1 MKERSLELKVGLLVL
16 VAAGVLGAFI
26 FFLGSFSLAKGYR
39 LFVDFNFAGNVQK
52 GAPVKVSGIK
62 VGKIDEI
69 QFLGGALDEK
79 TGRRVQVRVGLWVEE
94 RAKDAIR
101 ENAEFFVSTAGVLG
115 EQYIEI
121 VPGTHDKPALAP
133 DSIVVG
139 VDPARTD
146 LIIARLYELLDSAT
160 SIVRDDKDVIR
171 NMLKNAAGAAASANE
186 ILSDNREEL
195 KHLIASAAKLSD
207 QGTAAIA
214 EFRAGMGDPKLL
226 GKTVADVDG
235 LVVSA
240 RRTLDEATPRA
251 VRFLDE
257 ATRVAGLITEN
268 RVDRLV
274 NAADAAASFLARTNG
289 LVENAAA
296 VVEGIRAG
304 KGTVGALLVK
314 EEVYADIKEMVRDL
328 KRNPWKFLWKE

>member
-1 MKERSLELKVGLLVL
+1 HPCSASPTGSRSCTRAWSTRWGRPTRSAIRRTPSCSSSSPDRPQGPWKPRGFDMKERSLELKVGLLVL

-195 KHLIASAAKLSD
+195 KHLIA
-207 QGTAAIA
+207 
-214 EFRAGMGDPKLL
+214 
-226 GKTVADVDG
+226 
-235 LVVSA
+235 
-240 RRTLDEATPRA
+240 
-251 VRFLDE
+251 
-257 ATRVAGLITEN
+257 
-268 RVDRLV
+268 
-274 NAADAAASFLARTNG
+274 
-289 LVENAAA
+289 
-296 VVEGIRAG
+296 
-304 KGTVGALLVK
+304 
-314 EEVYADIKEMVRDL
+314 
-328 KRNPWKFLWKE
+328 

>member
-1 MKERSLELKVGLLVL
+1 
-16 VAAGVLGAFI
+16 
-26 FFLGSFSLAKGYR
+26 
-39 LFVDFNFAGNVQK
+39 
-52 GAPVKVSGIK
+52 
-62 VGKIDEI
+62 
-69 QFLGGALDEK
+69 LDEK

-133 DSIVVG
+133 GSIVG
-139 VDPARTD
+139 GGDPARAQ

-240 RRTLDEATPRA
+240 RRTLAERTPRA
-251 VRFLDE
+251 GRSLDE
-257 ATRVAGLITEN
+257 ATHVAGRIT
-268 RVDRLV
+268 
-274 NAADAAASFLARTNG
+274 
-289 LVENAAA
+289 
-296 VVEGIRAG
+296 
-304 KGTVGALLVK
+304 
-314 EEVYADIKEMVRDL
+314 
-328 KRNPWKFLWKE
+328 